1 MAAFS
6 PNCIKSQFT
15 RQFSFLFSILQ
26 SLRFESLLILLVP
39 LTKSWFE
46 KKKCDG
52 WRFSNSCFHRDWL
65 NDDRYLR
72 LGHLFAGRRLVP
84 FPYLFG
90 RVCSA
95 FRSVSSVASH
105 LSESVGFSWVSPRQT
120 WVDRNLHL
128 PILARLFWLVVSAID
143 KIGRRS
149 SSCVSVSTT
158 ETDEMMTT
166 SVTIFFVSPHAHAH
180 AVING
185 EKAAFNTPIFSQK
198 RERTLDMLI
207 RDMYAEVMTEHR
219 GVSSSSSWP
228 SIVASVFHNKSR
240 EKMKRHFPAIQKNRS
255 IFDDCVILF
264 LNMDWIFE

>member
-1 MAAFS
+1 MVDVFPIHVFIVIDWTTTDIFALVTYLPGDDSYRFHIYSEESVPLFGPSLPS
-6 PNCIKSQFT
+6 PPIFPKVSDF
-15 RQFSFLFSILQ
+15 REF
-26 SLRFESLLILLVP
+26 LLVKRESTETFTC
-39 LTKSWFE
+39 L
-46 KKKCDG
+46 
-52 WRFSNSCFHRDWL
+52 
-65 NDDRYLR
+65 
-72 LGHLFAGRRLVP
+72 
-84 FPYLFG
+84 
-90 RVCSA
+90 
-95 FRSVSSVASH
+95 SV
-105 LSESVGFSWVSPRQT
+105 L
-120 WVDRNLHL
+120 
-128 PILARLFWLVVSAID
+128 RLFWLVVSAID